1 VNPTAI
7 RGVVPIIPVPFLEDE
22 SIDHE
27 GLAAACSFAAR
38 QGVGAIC
45 LPAYGSEFYKLSDEE
60 RLQAVR
66 VAVDAVAGRVPVMG
80 QSNHGSARRAAELA
94 RANEQAGASVVS
106 VALPRGFAYG
116 EDDLLEFARTVGQ
129 AVEVPLLV
137 QDWNPAG
144 PAVGAEFCARLR
156 DACPNFRYVKL
167 EEPRMGPKVRA
178 IRTRCGDGVG
188 VLEGWGGE
196 YMLELLPAGIV
207 GVMPGLALVDILQRV
222 WDLGCAGHLAEAY
235 EHFARIHPWIA
246 YSLQS
251 MESYNYLEKDLL
263 IRRGVL
269 RTSHPRHP
277 RMRLDADTAAYARF
291 LMDRVLDAVSRLEGP
306 TGRDSA

>member
-7 RGVVPIIPVPFLEDE
+7 RGVVPIIPVPFREDE

-27 GLAAACSFAAR
+27 GLAAVCNFAAG
-38 QGVGAIC
+38 QGVGAVC
-45 LPAYGSEFYKLSDEE
+45 LPAYGSEFYKLSDDE
-60 RLQAVR
+60 RLGAVR
-66 VAVDAVAGRVPVMG
+66 VAVETVGGRVPVMG

-94 RANEQAGASVVS
+94 RANEKAGASVIS
-106 VALPRGFAYG
+106 VALPRSFAYG
-116 EDDLLEFARTVGQ
+116 EDDWLEFARAVGQ
-129 AVEVPLLV
+129 AVGVPLLV

-178 IRTRCGDGVG
+178 IRARCGDAVG

-207 GVMPGLALVDILQRV
+207 GVMPGLALVDVLQRV

-291 LMDRVLDAVSRLEGP
+291 LMDRVLDAVARLEGP

>member
-1 VNPTAI
+1 MSATDI
-7 RGVVPIIPVPFLEDE
+7 RGMVPIIPVPFRQDE
-22 SIDHE
+22 SIDPE
-27 GLAAACSFAAR
+27 GLAGLCDFAVR
-38 QGVGAIC
+38 QGVGAVC

-66 VAVDAVAGRVPVMG
+66 VAVEAVGGRVPLMG
-80 QSNHGSARRAAELA
+80 QSNHGSARRASELA
-94 RANEQAGASVVS
+94 RANEKAGASVIS
-106 VALPRGFAYG
+106 VALPRSFAYG

-129 AVEVPLLV
+129 AVGVPLLV

-156 DACPNFRYVKL
+156 EACPNFRYIKL

-178 IRTRCGDGVG
+178 IRARCGDAVG

-207 GVMPGLALVDILQRV
+207 GVMPGLALVDVLQRI
-222 WDLGCAGHLAEAY
+222 WDLAHAGRLPEAY
-235 EHFARIHPWIA
+235 EHFGRIHPWIA

-263 IRRGVL
+263 IRRGLL
-269 RTSHPRHP
+269 RASYPRHP
-277 RMRLDADTAAYARF
+277 RMKLDPDTTAYAAF
-291 LMDRVLDAVSRLEGP
+291 LMDRVLDAVARLGH
-306 TGRDSA
+306 RV